1 MVSRSVWPLS
11 TCPVLFPIRGQALI
25 AQRCPLSPPEV
36 APRHW
41 GEPGFWLGMLWELE
55 LITLFHTH
63 GPGFQCFS
71 CWALF

>member
-1 MVSRSVWPLS
+1 MRGSRADGEQVCVALVHVSCR
-11 TCPVLFPIRGQALI
+11 
-25 AQRCPLSPPEV
+25 RCPLSLPEV

-63 GPGFQCFS
+63 GPGFQ
-71 CWALF
+71 